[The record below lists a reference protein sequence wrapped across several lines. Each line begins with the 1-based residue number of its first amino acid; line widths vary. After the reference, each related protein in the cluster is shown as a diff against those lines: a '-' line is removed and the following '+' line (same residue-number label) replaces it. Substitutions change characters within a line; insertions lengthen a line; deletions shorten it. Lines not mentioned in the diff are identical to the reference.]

1 MWFRL
6 LSTPIHPNSSSGVFS
21 VRKSS
26 DTHHAT
32 PSFPKRG
39 SGCVRHLFAADYF
52 KSSSLLSLLLL
63 LLLLLLLSQDNNN
76 SNNNNNSCHA
86 FWVFSTMSHKLPQL
100 RDTMLYHHH
109 HHHHHHHYHYY
120 CAMPQ
125 TLYIA

>member
-6 LSTPIHPNSSSGVFS
+6 LSTPVHPNSSSGVFS

-52 KSSSLLSLLLL
+52 KSSSSLL

-109 HHHHHHHYHYY
+109 HHHHHYHYY